1 MDSKE
6 AINELMTQYPAFKK
20 LGAGAYKPGLE
31 ATLDLAARF
40 GNPQDRLRT
49 VHVAGTNGKGTTA
62 SLIAAALQ
70 AAGYKTGLYTS
81 PHLTDFLERIRV
93 DGRMID
99 GEAIADFMER
109 YHAGRPAGD
118 FRPSF
123 FELTTVMALEY
134 FAREGVDV
142 AVVEVGL
149 GGRLDSTNIVRPDL
163 CVITNISMDHT
174 QILGD
179 TPAKIAAEKAGII
192 KEGVPVVVGE
202 AAGEVRE
209 VFEHTAR
216 GKGAPIIFAEDSDTT
231 AASGEERISVDRSPF
246 GAFATELHGAYQAT
260 NARTALT
267 ALAELRRTGY
277 HIGDE
282 AVRTAFARIC
292 DTLHGRWQMHDGV
305 LCDPGH
311 NEAAWRH
318 TSRYLAAHPG
328 MTAILGFCADKDL
341 GAIVG
346 MLPAGVHYYCVAADT
361 PRAMPADEL
370 ARMMCGRGLEATAF
384 GSVRQAVTA
393 AKKEAAGPIFLGGSF
408 FVVAEYL

>member
-1 MDSKE
+1 
-6 AINELMTQYPAFKK
+6 MTQYPAFKK

-202 AAGEVRE
+202 AAN
-209 VFEHTAR
+209 
-216 GKGAPIIFAEDSDTT
+216 
-231 AASGEERISVDRSPF
+231 GEEGLAAVERYSPNLIITDVRMPRMDGIEMMNRLRAAGCRAHVIVLTAHSDFSYARSALQF
-246 GAFATELHGAYQAT
+246 GADDYLLKPFRDQELMAAIDKVRRKEQEL
-260 NARTALT
+260 TALT
-267 ALAELRRTGY
+267 PQ
-277 HIGDE
+277 
-282 AVRTAFARIC
+282 
-292 DTLHGRWQMHDGV
+292 DTLPLAKGDKSKYV
-305 LCDPGH
+305 LQALEYIAGH
-311 NEAAWRH
+311 YADQDISI
-318 TSRYLAAHPG
+318 TTIAAHLG
-328 MTAILGFCADKDL
+328 VSEGHLSHVFKKETSYTIISYLTQYRVHTAMKLLQDCRYKVYEVAEM
-341 GAIVG
+341 VG
-346 MLPAGVHYYCVAADT
+346 YRDVAY
-361 PRAMPADEL
+361 
-370 ARMMCGRGLEATAF
+370 F
-384 GSVRQAVTA
+384 GSTF
-393 AKKEAAGPIFLGGSF
+393 KKLVGVSPS
-408 FVVAEYL
+408 EYQDRCR